1 MKKLILITVSSVIA
15 DNNLPNLIFTGI
27 GGSCNYSL
35 QAQLTFDVGRDTG
48 QPTKC
53 LEIGPGKPK
62 FVNANSIL
70 NDFTYQAEYACQKVL
85 ADPMFKDT

>member
-1 MKKLILITVSSVIA
+1 MKKFIVISINCIVFSLGA
-15 DNNLPNLIFTGI
+15 NNLPNLIFTGI

-35 QAQLTFDVGRDTG
+35 QAELTSDVSKDTG

-53 LEIGPGKPK
+53 LEIGPGSPK

-70 NDFTYQAEYACQKVL
+70 NDF
-85 ADPMFKDT
+85 